1 MPGQGLAPV
10 LRRLKAAVRPSGLLN
25 WRYLW
30 PPAMRD
36 TRVAAHRQIWLA
48 ARGRMPVPVWLLLE
62 LLGWLRWTAWS
73 SRRGVS
79 RAVAFHGAEVAAR
92 DGIPV
97 ARQRRIALR
106 LALSWGIPAYEAYR
120 FGLVGAP
127 ETALDFVYDC
137 ESASFHRLQSPG
149 GANSAR
155 LLMDKVATADRLA
168 RLGIRQADTRAVVPR
183 LSDAPLAPLLPPSG
197 AVFCKT
203 RSGKEGR
210 GAFAAW
216 RDGTYIRG
224 TGHDGTPLDDD
235 QAVGAA
241 WRALLMLDDALIQ
254 PVLID
259 HPEIAPISAS
269 GELTT
274 IRCITRIEAGS
285 PRPWNAVLEVAI
297 GSAPP
302 GRQMRY
308 AILPLDVESGALL
321 DVPEGIASM
330 AAASIREARAR
341 APDLDRIPHWPAVI
355 AGSVLAHGAVPDL
368 WAVGWDWAITPDG
381 AVLLEG
387 NSGFGLGMP
396 QLFGDGPLL
405 RERNLARP

>member
-10 LRRLKAAVRPSGLLN
+10 LRRLNAAVRPGGLLN

-36 TRVAAHRQIWLA
+36 ARVAAHRQLWLA
-48 ARGRMPVPVWLLLE
+48 ARGRMPTPLWLLLE
-62 LLGWLRWTAWS
+62 LLGWLRWTAWYG
-73 SRRGVS
+73 RRGVS
-79 RAVAFHGAEVAAR
+79 RAVAFHGADVAAR

-106 LALSWGIPAYEAYR
+106 LALGWGIPAYEAYR

-137 ESASFHRLQSPG
+137 ESAAFHRLQSPD

-155 LLMDKVATADRLA
+155 LLMDKVAAADRLA
-168 RLGIRQADTRAVVPR
+168 RLGIRQVDTLAVVPR
-183 LSDAPLAPLLPPSG
+183 RSDAPLAPLLPSSG
-197 AVFCKT
+197 AAFSKT

-216 RDGTYIRG
+216 RDGTCIRG
-224 TGHDGTPLDDD
+224 ACHDGTPLDDD
-235 QAVGAA
+235 PAVEAA

-254 PVLID
+254 PALID
-259 HPEIAPISAS
+259 HPEIAPVSAS

-274 IRCITRIEAGS
+274 IRCITRLEAGS

-297 GSAPP
+297 GCAPP
-302 GRQMRY
+302 GRRMRY
-308 AILPLDVESGALL
+308 AIVPLDVGSGALL
-321 DVPEGIASM
+321 DGPEGIASM

-341 APDLDRIPHWPAVI
+341 APGLDRIPHWPAVI
-355 AGSVLAHGAVPDL
+355 AGSVLAHGAVPEL

-381 AVLLEG
+381 PVLLEG

-396 QLFGDGPLL
+396 QLFGDAPLL
-405 RERNLARP
+405 RDRNVARP